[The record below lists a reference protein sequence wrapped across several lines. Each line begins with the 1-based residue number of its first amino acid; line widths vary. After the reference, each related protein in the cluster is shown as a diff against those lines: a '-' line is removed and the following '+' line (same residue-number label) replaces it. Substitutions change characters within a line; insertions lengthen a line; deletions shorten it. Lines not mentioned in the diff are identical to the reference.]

1 MQRFPLTAASL
12 FLLVVLGLLPGGQLS
27 AQVVENP
34 PWHLLIELGNS
45 DLDYSSGDFR
55 VDGDDLGF
63 GLHAGTRFH
72 DQFTAA
78 LAYQDLGRM
87 ATSEEDGD
95 GESEAIRDSSV
106 TAWMAYVESD
116 WQFFDLLYPSIGLGV
131 AHWQIDLPAGADV
144 TDSDTVPVLRA
155 GLGIAMAENSRFQL
169 TAQHM
174 GRLEANSV
182 LLGLRFDF

>member
-1 MQRFPLTAASL
+1 MKRPPLFAVSL
-12 FLLVVLGLLPGGQLS
+12 SLLALSAFLSPGPVQ

-34 PWHLLIELGNS
+34 PWHLLVEMGNT
-45 DLDYSSGDFR
+45 DLDYSTGDFR

-63 GLHAGTRFH
+63 GLHAGTRFQ
-72 DQFTAA
+72 DRFTAA
-78 LAYQDLGRM
+78 IAYQDLGRM
-87 ATSEEDGD
+87 ATTEDPDNGDPEE
-95 GESEAIRDSSV
+95 IRDTSV
-106 TAWMAYVESD
+106 TAWMAYLEMD
-116 WQFFDLLYPSIGLGV
+116 WRLFDFLYPSVGLGV
-131 AHWQIDLPAGADV
+131 GHWQADLPAGADV

-155 GLGIAMAENSRFQL
+155 GLGVAVAENSRLQL